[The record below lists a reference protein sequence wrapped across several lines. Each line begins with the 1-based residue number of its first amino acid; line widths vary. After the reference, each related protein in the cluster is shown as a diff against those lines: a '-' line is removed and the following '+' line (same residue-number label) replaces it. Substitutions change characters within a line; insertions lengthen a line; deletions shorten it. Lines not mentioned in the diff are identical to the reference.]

1 MNRLLACLAMLR
13 MRTGS
18 VSLVAGLG
26 LFFCS
31 SWGLAEIDYE
41 GQIKPILD
49 AKCVRCHNQQKRESG
64 LRLDRGAAILQG
76 GDSGPIVVPGNSSK
90 SRLIGIVAGNDGEIS
105 RMPPEGEPLS
115 DAEIA
120 RIVQWIDGGA
130 VLPQSQLTIT
140 EQSNHWAFRGPSFDP
155 GKFGEKL
162 AAQIAT
168 LGDVKE
174 ARTAIDVFLIEG
186 LQEHGLKPS
195 EPADRTTLIRRLSL
209 DLRGVVPS
217 VDEVNQFL
225 SDQDPHAYGKI
236 VDRFLNSPAY
246 GERWGRHW
254 LDLARYADSNGFTR
268 DFERQMWK
276 YRQWVV
282 EAINQNMPFDQFTVE
297 QIAGDL
303 LPNPTLDQLI
313 ATGFHRN
320 TLTNDEGGTDP
331 EQFRV
336 DAIADRVDTT
346 GAVFL
351 GLTIGCARCH
361 HHKYDPISQRDY
373 YQLFAFLNNCD
384 EPQVDAPSAS
394 DIAQGVVER
403 KAEVQAAIARL
414 EMRLAE
420 MQDQFIAKQL
430 AWEMSITP
438 KFFRSLNGPL
448 QTALETKPEKRDATQ
463 KKLVAELFQASD
475 VAREAFPIVKEI
487 ADLQAAAPTV
497 PTAMILR
504 ERTETRVTRI
514 HRRGNFLDEGEIVAP
529 GVPTILPGLDD
540 SLTQP
545 TRLELARW
553 LVSDLNPLT
562 SRVVVN
568 RFWQKFFGRGIVETE
583 NDFGSQGSP
592 PTHPELLDWLAIQ
605 FVRCGWDVKAL
616 HRLIVMSAAYQQ
628 ASKVRGDDEHVKR
641 ALEKDPYNRLF
652 GRQTRIR
659 LDAEVVRDSS
669 LSASGLLTHKIGGPS
684 VHPPQPDGV
693 YQFTQDSKPWKTDEG
708 EDRFRRAMYTFHWRS
723 SPYPALTVFD
733 AADANNTCTRRVR
746 SNTPLQALT
755 LANDIQFIECARNLA
770 LLAMDDSSQSVEFR
784 IDAMFRRCLV
794 RRPTS
799 AEMARLMEL
808 WHSQK
813 LAFAKEPA
821 LASAFVGP
829 IGTIGTLEEV
839 AAWTALGRVLINLD
853 EFITRE

>member
-1 MNRLLACLAMLR
+1 MAA
-13 MRTGS
+13 
-18 VSLVAGLG
+18 LG
-26 LFFCS
+26 LLLS
-31 SWGLAEIDYE
+31 AAWGFADVDFER
-41 GQIKPILD
+41 QIKPILD

-76 GDSGPIVVPGNSSK
+76 GDSGPIVLPGDSSK
-90 SRLIGIVAGNDGEIS
+90 SRLIAILAGNDGEIS

-115 DAEIA
+115 VDEIESL
-120 RIVQWIDGGA
+120 VQWIDGGA
-130 VLPQSQLTIT
+130 LLPQSQLSVS
-140 EQSNHWAFRGPSFDP
+140 EYSNHWAFQVPSFDP
-155 GKFGEKL
+155 GKFAVLL
-162 AAQIAT
+162 AAQSAAT
-168 LGDVKE
+168 GD
-174 ARTAIDVFLIEG
+174 TGSTGNAIDVYLLEA
-186 LQEHGLKPS
+186 LQKHGLKPS
-195 EPADRTTLIRRLSL
+195 EPADRSVLIRRLSL
-209 DLRGVVPS
+209 DLRGMVPS
-217 VDEVNQFL
+217 LDEVDQFL
-225 SDQDPHAYGKI
+225 SDRDPNAYGKI

-282 EAINQNMPFDQFTVE
+282 TAINQNMPFDQFTVE

-336 DAIADRVDTT
+336 DAVADRVDTT

-384 EPQVDAPSAS
+384 EPQVDAPSEI
-394 DIAQGVVER
+394 DIAHGVVER
-403 KAEVQAAIARL
+403 KAEVQAAIAAL

-430 AWEMSITP
+430 AWEASITP

-448 QTALETKPEKRDATQ
+448 QTALETKPEKRDAAQ

-475 VAREAFPIVKEI
+475 EARAAFPIVKEI
-487 ADLQAAAPTV
+487 ADLHAAAPTI

-504 ERTETRVTRI
+504 ERTEKRVTRV
-514 HRRGNFLDEGEIVAP
+514 HRRGNFLDEGEIVSP
-529 GVPTILPGLDD
+529 GVPSILPRLDD
-540 SLTQP
+540 SPSQP
-545 TRLELARW
+545 TRMDLARW
-553 LVSDLNPLT
+553 LVSDSNPLT
-562 SRVVVN
+562 ARVVVN
-568 RFWQKFFGRGIVETE
+568 RFWQKLFGRGIVETE

-605 FVRCGWDVKAL
+605 FVRSGWDVKTL
-616 HRLIVMSAAYQQ
+616 HRSIVMSAAYQQ
-628 ASKVRGDDEHVKR
+628 ASKMRGKDEYVKR
-641 ALEKDPYNRLF
+641 ALEIDPYNRLV

-659 LDAEVVRDSS
+659 LDAEVVRDSG

-708 EDRFRRAMYTFHWRS
+708 EDRFRRAMYTFLWRS
-723 SPYPALTVFD
+723 SPYPALAVFD

-770 LLAMDDSSQSVEFR
+770 LAAMDDSSQSVEIR

-808 WHSQK
+808 WQYQK
-813 LAFAKEPA
+813 IAFAKEPA
-821 LASAFVGP
+821 LATAFVGP
-829 IGTIGTLEEV
+829 VSGIGPIEEM